1 MTEAT
6 DIWKAIEE
14 RRAHFEAIIEKANA
28 TIESAR
34 ALIREAR
41 EGLDALPVAKVRR
54 PKRVKPVLTLNG
66 VDERD
71 GV

>member
-34 ALIREAR
+34 DVGGDLGFASDE
-41 EGLDALPVAKVRR
+41 VASA
-54 PKRVKPVLTLNG
+54 
-66 VDERD
+66 VDNAIKAATQEEVH
-71 GV
+71 G